1 MFKFKVEIERKETAN
16 TEACRL
22 EEKVAVLEE
31 ELARL
36 KQVTKEANEK
46 MADLSKSLL

>member
-1 MFKFKVEIERKETAN
+1 MEIERKETAN

-31 ELARL
+31 ELTRL
-36 KQVTKEANEK
+36 KEATKEANEK
-46 MADLSKSLL
+46 MADLSQVQ

>member
-1 MFKFKVEIERKETAN
+1 MFKSKVELERKETAN

-22 EEKVAVLEE
+22 EERMAVLEE

-36 KQVTKEANEK
+36 KQATKEANEK
-46 MADLSKSLL
+46 MRD